1 MDGDVQLPL
10 QRQGSSYTANLTAH
24 ELGERTLTLTSNSSS
39 GTQNTSITINTVP
52 RFENIIFSRTY
63 FIASRQQIDPAANAT
78 IGGAYVVYDNQID
91 SVVTFDTASDRN
103 AGRERLGMGVL
114 IARWLYNHPDSFL
127 QHSLEMYY
135 DYVGSKLQNASGY
148 VFDGPVG
155 TGDTQERLYNW
166 PWVMQLH
173 LRIAA
178 LNWTTED
185 LSGSHSNSTLDP
197 LRRFVQTV
205 ENFYD
210 HNATYF
216 YAIGI
221 PVLEGLRALNSS
233 STRSAYNRVLSLFT
247 AHAKRI
253 METGIKYPPSEVNF
267 EQSIVAP
274 AAIMLLELYRATGNR
289 TWLEAAQPH
298 FDLLQLFGGQQPD
311 HHLHEVA
318 IRHW

>member
-1 MDGDVQLPL
+1 MDGQAQLPL
-10 QRQGSSYTANLTAH
+10 TKQGSVYTVSFTAH
-24 ELGERTLTLTSNSSS
+24 ELGERTLRLMRNSTC
-39 GTQNTSITINTVP
+39 GFQNTSIVINTVP
-52 RFENIIFSRTY
+52 EFENIIANRTH
-63 FIASRQQIDPAANAT
+63 FIASKQQVDPAANAT
-78 IGGAYVVYDNQID
+78 IGGAYVVYDNEIN
-91 SVVTFDTASDRN
+91 SIVTFDTASDRN
-103 AGRERLGMGVL
+103 AGRERVGMGVL
-114 IARWLYNHPDSFL
+114 MARWLYYHPDEFL
-127 QHSLEMYY
+127 KSSLEKYY
-135 DYVGSKLQNASGY
+135 EYVGSKLQNSSGY

-155 TGDTQERLYNW
+155 TSDTQERLYNW

-178 LNWTTED
+178 LNWTTTD
-185 LSGSHSNSTLDP
+185 LSGGHSNTTLGP
-197 LRRFVQTV
+197 LQRFVQTV
-205 ENFYD
+205 EDFYS
-210 HNATYF
+210 HNATNF

-247 AHAKRI
+247 AHAERI

-289 TWLEAAQPH
+289 TWLEAASPH
-298 FDLLQLFGGQQPD
+298 FELLQLFGGQQPD